1 MELIDFQER
10 ASSQIAKRFFEYST
24 NPLMVDRTTTIPFL
38 QTLVAITGSG
48 KTLMLADAVSQMR
61 DGLGVAP
68 VVLWISKGRVVV
80 SQTFENL
87 SSGKY
92 ADNLSGFN
100 IVPLLEVAPDHL
112 SSADSRRIA
121 IPRRKRSKQ
130 RFVSTDTKHFDL
142 RYLGSPINGT
152 LWDRCRGAGHK
163 HSALVSMMQVL
174 AGLPD

>member
-10 ASSQIAKRFFEYST
+10 ASSQIAQRFFDYSA

-112 SSADSRRIA
+112 SSADT
-121 IPRRKRSKQ
+121 P
-130 RFVSTDTKHFDL
+130 VL
-142 RYLGSPINGT
+142 
-152 LWDRCRGAGHK
+152 
-163 HSALVSMMQVL
+163 LVATV
-174 AGLPD
+174 GKFFFG

>member
-10 ASSQIAKRFFEYST
+10 ASSQIARRFFEYST
-24 NPLMVDRTTTIPFL
+24 NPLMVDRTTTVPFL

-48 KTLMLADAVSQMR
+48 KTIILADAVAQIR

-92 ADNLSGFN
+92 
-100 IVPLLEVAPDHL
+100 
-112 SSADSRRIA
+112 
-121 IPRRKRSKQ
+121 
-130 RFVSTDTKHFDL
+130 
-142 RYLGSPINGT
+142 
-152 LWDRCRGAGHK
+152 
-163 HSALVSMMQVL
+163 
-174 AGLPD
+174 